1 MHRASSVRV
10 MSNYIVLVKQVPDVS
25 QITDNAFDLETGTLI
40 RTRLASVINEL
51 DTQALAF
58 ANRMRQLS
66 GDKDAK
72 IVALTMGP
80 PMAEEVLRYSL
91 SRCAD
96 TVVMLTDRALGG
108 ADTVATA
115 NPLAC
120 SIRKIAKELFNGNDD
135 YFVVSGMQSVDG
147 DTAQVPPQIAEEL
160 GISCIAYA
168 TDCEFKKGRFEFTR
182 IISGGSQVVSPKR
195 LPAVITVAKYEYPLF
210 ASFSATRRAN
220 KNKVITWGASD
231 INAALIGAKG
241 SKTWVIRVFPPGKSS
256 RKCRHLSDARQLAE
270 VIVESVKSSAG
281 AAGTD
286 KQAARYVLPAK
297 RKSVLDRS
305 FEGTAKENE
314 DYRILTDKLREL
326 GISGEAGIDEQTKE
340 KIVASAGEHFHK
352 NALDDMLLGL
362 RAVEPSYK
370 GEVWVVA
377 EHHGGVIHPATFE
390 LIGKARDLAGSVET
404 NVGVVIA
411 GHNLQPMARELIA
424 GGADNVYAI
433 DDPLLAEFDPIAHR
447 KVIADAVSKY
457 WPQIVLY
464 AATPQG
470 RVLAPLVSYRVGCG
484 LTADCTGLD
493 IRDSSRKEQ
502 IGTLFQTRPALGG
515 NVMATICTKN
525 SKSQMATARPGVM
538 KRLPADKTRKGN
550 VINHKVNVTKDDISL
565 EIIKTELGT
574 GKVNFD
580 AEVIVSGGKGMK
592 DRDNYEQ
599 LLIELCGAIRTRLN
613 VSVER
618 GASRAAVEQG
628 FAERI
633 RQVGQTGTAV
643 GPKLYVAMGISGAI
657 QHMIGVANTETIV
670 AINSDPNAPIFKQC
684 DYYIVGTA
692 EKVVPEL
699 VAALQERS

>member
-1 MHRASSVRV
+1 MGVLHRALSVRI

-25 QITDNAFDLETGTLI
+25 QITDNAFDPNTGTLI

-66 GDKDAK
+66 GDKGAK

-96 TVVMLTDRALGG
+96 TVVLLTDRALGG

-120 SIRKIAKELFNGNDD
+120 SIRKIAKELFNGSED

-168 TDCEFKKGRFEFTR
+168 TDCAFKNGRFEFTR
-182 IISGGSQVVSPKR
+182 IISGGSQTVAPKR
-195 LPAVITVAKYEYPLF
+195 PPVVITVAKYEYPLF
-210 ASFSATRRAN
+210 ASFTATRRAN
-220 KNKVITWGASD
+220 KTKVITWGASE
-231 INAALIGAKG
+231 ISTATLIGAKG
-241 SKTWVIRVFPPGKSS
+241 SKTTVIRVFPPGKSS
-256 RKCRHLSDARQLAE
+256 RKCKQLSDARQLAE
-270 VIVESVKSSAG
+270 IIVESVKSSSG
-281 AAGTD
+281 AAEAD
-286 KQAARYVLPAK
+286 KQTARYVLPAK

-314 DYRILTDKLREL
+314 DYKILNDKLREL
-326 GISGEAGIDEQTKE
+326 GISDAAGIDEQTKE
-340 KIVASAGEHFHK
+340 KIVAAAGEHFHK

-377 EHHGGVIHPATFE
+377 EHRDGVIHPATFE

-404 NVGVVIA
+404 KVGVVIA
-411 GHNLQPMARELIA
+411 GHNLQSMAGELIA
-424 GGADNVYAI
+424 GGADNVYVI

-470 RVLAPLVSYRVGCG
+470 RVLAPLISYSVGCG

-493 IRDSSRKEQ
+493 IKDSSRKEQ
-502 IGTLFQTRPALGG
+502 IATLFQTETRSWRQRYGDDLHEKLKVANGNRQARRYETIACRRDQKRQRHYSQSQCYKRRYIAGNYQNGDWGGQGQFRRGRNRERRQGDEGQGQLRANAGFALQRYPVAIKCPRG
-515 NVMATICTKN
+515 K
-525 SKSQMATARPGVM
+525 RGV
-538 KRLPADKTRKGN
+538 A
-550 VINHKVNVTKDDISL
+550 
-565 EIIKTELGT
+565 
-574 GKVNFD
+574 
-580 AEVIVSGGKGMK
+580 SGGGAGVCGENSPGGP
-592 DRDNYEQ
+592 DGHGGGAEALYRDGDIRRDSAYDWRREYRDN
-599 LLIELCGAIRTRLN
+599 
-613 VSVER
+613 R
-618 GASRAAVEQG
+618 G
-628 FAERI
+628 
-633 RQVGQTGTAV
+633 
-643 GPKLYVAMGISGAI
+643 
-657 QHMIGVANTETIV
+657 
-670 AINSDPNAPIFKQC
+670 D
-684 DYYIVGTA
+684 
-692 EKVVPEL
+692 
-699 VAALQERS
+699 

>member
-1 MHRASSVRV
+1 

-25 QITDNAFDLETGTLI
+25 QITDNAFDPNTGTLI

-51 DTQALAF
+51 DTQAIAF

-66 GDKDAK
+66 GDEGAK

-96 TVVMLTDRALGG
+96 TVVLLTDRALGG

-120 SIRKIAKELFNGNDD
+120 SIRKIAKELFNGSDD

-168 TDCEFKKGRFEFTR
+168 TDCAFKNGRFGFTR
-182 IISGGSQVVSPKR
+182 IISGGSQTVAPKR
-195 LPAVITVAKYEYPLF
+195 PPVVITVAKYEYPLF
-210 ASFSATRRAN
+210 ASFTATRRAN
-220 KNKVITWGASD
+220 KTKVITWGASE
-231 INAALIGAKG
+231 ISTATLIGAKG
-241 SKTWVIRVFPPGKSS
+241 SKTTVIRVFPPGKSS
-256 RKCRHLSDARQLAE
+256 RKCKQLSDARQLAE
-270 VIVESVKSSAG
+270 IIVESVKSSAG
-281 AAGTD
+281 AAEAD
-286 KQAARYVLPAK
+286 KQASRYVLPAK

-314 DYRILTDKLREL
+314 DYKILNDKLREL
-326 GISGEAGIDEQTKE
+326 GISNAAGIDEQTKE
-340 KIVASAGEHFHK
+340 KIVAAAGEHFHK

-377 EHHGGVIHPATFE
+377 EHRDGVIHPATFE
-390 LIGKARDLAGSVET
+390 LIGKARDLADSVET
-404 NVGVVIA
+404 KVGVVIA
-411 GHNLQPMARELIA
+411 GRNLQSMAGELIA
-424 GGADNVYAI
+424 GGADNVYVI
-433 DDPLLAEFDPIAHR
+433 DEPLLAEFDPVAHR
-447 KVIADAVSKY
+447 KVIADAVSRY

-493 IRDSSRKEQ
+493 IKDSSRKEQ
-502 IGTLFQTRPALGG
+502 IATLFQTRPALGG

-538 KRLPADKTRKGN
+538 KRLPADATRKGN
-550 VINHKVNVTKDDISL
+550 VIIHKVNVTKDDISL
-565 EIIKTELGT
+565 EIIKTEIGT

-580 AEVIVSGGKGMK
+580 ADVIVSGGKGMK
-592 DRDNYEQ
+592 YRDNYEQ
-599 LLIELCGAIRTRLN
+599 MLDSLCGAIRSRLN
-613 VSVER
+613 VPVEK

-633 RQVGQTGTAV
+633 HQVGQTGTAV
-643 GPKLYVAMGISGAI
+643 GPKLYIAMGISGAI
-657 QHMIGVANTETIV
+657 QHMIGVANTETIA
-670 AINSDPNAPIFKQC
+670 AINSDPNAPIFRQC
-684 DYYIVGTA
+684 DYYIVGTI
-692 EKVVPEL
+692 EGVVPEL
-699 VAALQERS
+699 VAALQEHS

>member
-1 MHRASSVRV
+1 

-25 QITDNAFDLETGTLI
+25 QITDNAFDPNTGTLI

-66 GDKDAK
+66 GDKEGK

-80 PMAEEVLRYSL
+80 PMADEVLRYSL

-96 TVVMLTDRALGG
+96 TVVLLTDRALGG

-120 SIRKIAKELFNGNDD
+120 SIRKIAKELFNGSDD
-135 YFVVSGMQSVDG
+135 YFIVSGMQSVDG

-168 TDCEFKKGRFEFTR
+168 TDCAFKNGRFEFTR
-182 IISGGSQVVSPKR
+182 IISGGSQTVAPRKTPVV
-195 LPAVITVAKYEYPLF
+195 VTVAKYEYPLF

-220 KNKVITWGASD
+220 KTKVITWGASE
-231 INAALIGAKG
+231 ISTATLIGAKG

-256 RKCRHLSDARQLAE
+256 RKCKHLSDARQLAE
-270 VIVESVKSSAG
+270 VIVESVKSSSG
-281 AAGTD
+281 AAGAD
-286 KQAARYVLPAK
+286 KQASRYVLPAK

-314 DYRILTDKLREL
+314 DYKILTYKLREL
-326 GISGEAGIDEQTKE
+326 GISDAAGIDEQTKE
-340 KIVASAGEHFHK
+340 KIVAAAGEHFHK

-377 EHHGGVIHPATFE
+377 EHRDGVIHPATFE

-404 NVGVVIA
+404 KVGVVIA
-411 GHNLQPMARELIA
+411 GHNLQSMTGELIA
-424 GGADNVYAI
+424 GGADNVYVI
-433 DDPLLAEFDPIAHR
+433 DDPLLAEFDPISHR

-464 AATPQG
+464 GATPQG
-470 RVLAPLVSYRVGCG
+470 RVLAPLISYRVGCG

-493 IRDSSRKEQ
+493 IKDSSRKEQ
-502 IGTLFQTRPALGG
+502 IATLFQTRPALGG

-525 SKSQMATARPGVM
+525 SKSQMATLRPGVL
-538 KRLPADKTRKGN
+538 KRLPADATRKGN
-550 VINHKVNVTKDDISL
+550 VIIHKVNVTKDDISL
-565 EIIKTELGT
+565 EIIKTEIGA

-580 AEVIVSGGKGMK
+580 ADVIVSGGKGMK
-592 DRDNYEQ
+592 FRDNYEQ
-599 LLIELCGAIRTRLN
+599 MLDSLCGAIRLRLN
-613 VSVER
+613 VPVEK

-633 RQVGQTGTAV
+633 HQVGQTGTAV
-643 GPKLYVAMGISGAI
+643 GPKLYIAMGISGAI

-684 DYYIVGTA
+684 DYYIVGTI
-692 EKVVPEL
+692 EGIVPQL

>member
-1 MHRASSVRV
+1 

-25 QITDNAFDLETGTLI
+25 QITDNAFDPNTGTLI

-51 DTQALAF
+51 DTQAIAF

-66 GDKDAK
+66 GEKGAK

-96 TVVMLTDRALGG
+96 TVVLLTDRALGG

-120 SIRKIAKELFNGNDD
+120 SIRKIAKELFNGSDD
-135 YFVVSGMQSVDG
+135 YFIVSGMQSVDG

-160 GISCIAYA
+160 GISCISYA
-168 TDCEFKKGRFEFTR
+168 TDCAFKNGRFEFTR
-182 IISGGSQVVSPKR
+182 IISGGSQTVAPKK
-195 LPAVITVAKYEYPLF
+195 PPVVITVAKYEYPLF

-220 KNKVITWGASD
+220 KTKVITWGASE
-231 INAALIGAKG
+231 ISTATLIGAKG

-256 RKCRHLSDARQLAE
+256 RKCKHLSDAKQLAE
-270 VIVESVKSSAG
+270 IIVESMKSSSG
-281 AAGTD
+281 AAGAD
-286 KQAARYVLPAK
+286 KQTSRYVLPAK

-314 DYRILTDKLREL
+314 DYKILADKLREL
-326 GISGEAGIDEQTKE
+326 GIKDAAGIDEQTKE
-340 KIVASAGEHFHK
+340 KIVAAAGEHFHK

-377 EHHGGVIHPATFE
+377 EHRDGVIHPATFE

-404 NVGVVIA
+404 KVGVVIA
-411 GHNLQPMARELIA
+411 GHNLQSMSGELIA
-424 GGADNVYAI
+424 GGADNVYVI

-470 RVLAPLVSYRVGCG
+470 RVLAPLISYRVGCG

-502 IGTLFQTRPALGG
+502 IATLFQTRPALGG

-538 KRLPADKTRKGN
+538 KRLPADATRKGN
-550 VINHKVNVTKDDISL
+550 VIIHKVNVTKDDISL
-565 EIIKTELGT
+565 EIIKTEIGA

-580 AEVIVSGGKGMK
+580 ADVIVSGGKGMK
-592 DRDNYEQ
+592 DRDNYERM
-599 LLIELCGAIRTRLN
+599 LDSLCSTIRSRLN
-613 VSVER
+613 VPVEK

-633 RQVGQTGTAV
+633 HQVGQTGTAV
-643 GPKLYVAMGISGAI
+643 GPKLYIAMGISGAI

-684 DYYIVGTA
+684 DYYIVGTI
-692 EKVVPEL
+692 EGVVPEL

>member
-1 MHRASSVRV
+1 

-25 QITDNAFDLETGTLI
+25 QITDNAFDPNTGTLI

-51 DTQALAF
+51 DTQAIAF

-66 GDKDAK
+66 GDKEAK

-96 TVVMLTDRALGG
+96 TVVLLTDRALGG

-120 SIRKIAKELFNGNDD
+120 SIRKIAKELFNGSDD
-135 YFVVSGMQSVDG
+135 YFIVSGMQSVDG

-168 TDCEFKKGRFEFTR
+168 TDCAFKNGRFEFTR
-182 IISGGSQVVSPKR
+182 IISGGSQTVAPKR
-195 LPAVITVAKYEYPLF
+195 PPVVITVAKYEYPLF

-220 KNKVITWGASD
+220 KTKVITWGASEID
-231 INAALIGAKG
+231 TATLIGAKG

-256 RKCRHLSDARQLAE
+256 RKCKQLSDARQLAE
-270 VIVESVKSSAG
+270 VIVGSAKSSSG
-281 AAGTD
+281 AAGAD

-314 DYRILTDKLREL
+314 DYKILADKLREL
-326 GISGEAGIDEQTKE
+326 GISDAAGIDEQTKG

-377 EHHGGVIHPATFE
+377 EHRDGVIHPATFE

-404 NVGVVIA
+404 KVGVVIA
-411 GHNLQPMARELIA
+411 GHNLQSMTGELIA
-424 GGADNVYAI
+424 GGADNVYVI
-433 DDPLLAEFDPIAHR
+433 DDLLLAEFDPISHR

-502 IGTLFQTRPALGG
+502 IGILFQTRPALGG

-538 KRLPADKTRKGN
+538 KRLPFDATRKGN
-550 VINHKVNVTKDDISL
+550 VIIHKVNVTKDDISL
-565 EIIKTELGT
+565 EIIKTEIGA

-580 AEVIVSGGKGMK
+580 ADVIVSGGKGMK
-592 DRDNYEQ
+592 DRDNYERM
-599 LLIELCGAIRTRLN
+599 LDSLCGAIRSRLN
-613 VSVER
+613 VPVER

-633 RQVGQTGTAV
+633 HQVGQTGTAV
-643 GPKLYVAMGISGAI
+643 GPKLYIAMGISGAI

-684 DYYIVGTA
+684 DYYIVGTI
-692 EKVVPEL
+692 EGVVPQL

>member
-1 MHRASSVRV
+1 

-25 QITDNAFDLETGTLI
+25 QITDNAFDPNTGTLI

-51 DTQALAF
+51 DTQALGF

-66 GDKDAK
+66 GDTNAK

-80 PMAEEVLRYSL
+80 PMADEVLRYSL

-96 TVVMLTDRALGG
+96 TVVLLTDRALGG

-120 SIRKIAKELFNGNDD
+120 AIRRIAKELFNGSDD

-168 TDCEFKKGRFEFTR
+168 TDCEFKNGRFEFTR
-182 IISGGSQVVSPKR
+182 IISGGSQVVAAKR
-195 LPAVITVAKYEYPLF
+195 PPVVITVAKYEYPLF
-210 ASFSATRRAN
+210 ASFTATRRAN
-220 KNKVITWGASD
+220 KTKVITWGAAEVST
-231 INAALIGAKG
+231 ATLIGAKG

-256 RKCRHLSDARQLAE
+256 RKCKHLSDAKQLAE
-270 VIVESVKSSAG
+270 IIVESVKSSSG
-281 AAGTD
+281 AAGAD
-286 KQAARYVLPAK
+286 KQAAKYVLPAK

-314 DYRILTDKLREL
+314 DYKILTEKLREL
-326 GISGEAGIDEQTKE
+326 GINDAASIDEKTKE
-340 KIVASAGEHFHK
+340 KIVAAAGEHFHK

-377 EHHGGVIHPATFE
+377 EHRNGVVHPATFE

-404 NVGVVIA
+404 SVGVVIA
-411 GHNLQPMARELIA
+411 GHNLQAMTSELIA
-424 GGADNVYAI
+424 GGADNVYVI

-464 AATPQG
+464 GATPQG
-470 RVLAPLVSYRVGCG
+470 RVLAPLISYRVGCG

-493 IRDSSRKEQ
+493 IKDSSRKEQ
-502 IGTLFQTRPALGG
+502 IATLFQTRPALGG

-538 KRLPADKTRKGN
+538 KRLPADATRKGN
-550 VINHKVNVTKDDISL
+550 VVNHKVNVTQDDISL
-565 EIIKTELGT
+565 EIIKTELGA

-592 DRDNYEQ
+592 FRDNYEQ
-599 LLIELCGAIRTRLN
+599 ILSSLCDAVRTRLN
-613 VSVER
+613 VPVER

-643 GPKLYVAMGISGAI
+643 GPKLYIAMGISGAI
-657 QHMIGVANTETIV
+657 QHMIGVANTETII
-670 AINSDPNAPIFKQC
+670 AINSDPNAPIFRQC

-699 VAALQERS
+699 VAALQEQT